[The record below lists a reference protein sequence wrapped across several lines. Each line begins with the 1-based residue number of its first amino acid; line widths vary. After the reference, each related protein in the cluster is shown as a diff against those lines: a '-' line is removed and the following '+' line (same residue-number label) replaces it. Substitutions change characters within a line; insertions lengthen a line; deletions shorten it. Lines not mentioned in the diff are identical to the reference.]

1 MKTTKGNPIWPAGRG
16 LAIVGMF
23 VASTAAYG
31 KEEVIAETEGGKVT
45 IETESVQR
53 NGPTVEAG
61 FWAYSGGE
69 RTAVVAKVEGC
80 DQGEGRIKYEA
91 FPANPGAKASIGRW
105 TSTRRQV
112 VDKMAAAACEQAES
126 NSRPRR

>member
-1 MKTTKGNPIWPAGRG
+1 MKTTSGDAISPARLA

-23 VASTAAYG
+23 LASTTAHG
-31 KEEVIAETEGGKVT
+31 KEQVIAETEGGKVT

-53 NGPTVEAG
+53 KGPAVEAG

-91 FPANPGAKASIGRW
+91 DPANPGAHPSVGRW
-105 TSTRRQV
+105 TSARRQV

-126 NSRPRR
+126 NSKPHR